1 MKTTFDDLEELTAGM
16 DEASV
21 LLFNGTLADLSG
33 LAVLHGLEELS
44 QATMNARKVTGF
56 DVGAAQNRINQIR
69 NLGDMINTKISQILK
84 LNPDLVSNGRYKKFE
99 ANINDLTSKIQD
111 DLIISEQDLLALH
124 VEELDLIADIWA
136 RGDLKPNQMQ
146 EQLSLWQNK
155 LVELGEN
162 TANVDLQ
169 SKIRIILQENSWEDD
184 ILNTIEKV
192 NSNLMSD
199 SFTKQFHSQG
209 LGFVDIN
216 NAKLLPYEDYKGV
229 QVNQALVFTFEAHK
243 AIQNAKVDSAYN
255 ALREATKIK
264 GTNKY
269 QTVDVTDTFDAIM
282 DTARKSEP
290 DLSLAKLNSA
300 IPSNSDLGKMIQIF
314 DVPAQ
319 KEITRY
325 LRTGSGS
332 ETITELAKT
341 MSRQNENITFS
352 DEFFELLQKR

>member
-1 MKTTFDDLEELTAGM
+1 
-16 DEASV
+16 
-21 LLFNGTLADLSG
+21 
-33 LAVLHGLEELS
+33 
-44 QATMNARKVTGF
+44 
-56 DVGAAQNRINQIR
+56 
-69 NLGDMINTKISQILK
+69 
-84 LNPDLVSNGRYKKFE
+84 
-99 ANINDLTSKIQD
+99 
-111 DLIISEQDLLALH
+111 
-124 VEELDLIADIWA
+124 
-136 RGDLKPNQMQ
+136 MQ

-155 LVELGEN
+155 LAKLGED
-162 TANVDLQ
+162 TANVDLK
-169 SKIRIILQENSWEDD
+169 SKVKIILQENSWEDD

-209 LGFVDIN
+209 LEFVDIN
-216 NAKLLPYEDYKGV
+216 NAKLLPFEDYKGV

-264 GTNKY
+264 GTSKY

-332 ETITELAKT
+332 ETITELART

-352 DEFFELLQKR
+352 DEFFELLQKDKLTQGDINKIKQQLKVGVAQMENVTPNKVTDFDLFNLLRRDDSIDMRLNIEFDSALQFKSAINKLEKKSFW